1 MNGNLDQQLDYTVA
15 PAWWDP
21 KNRTAIFDP
30 STIVCGV
37 LVVGA
42 GRVVFAGPD
51 GIAFDLPAGGLGV
64 TWVKMGLAC
73 RLLATPDTYLVY
85 LMPPVDGAPQLS
97 KEALAGI
104 ANALTTSGDL
114 ADLAELAGDLG
125 ALADIAGFASIAGHS
140 MKTISSVVSMRRAR
154 RNRRALEHQFARII

>member
-1 MNGNLDQQLDYTVA
+1 MNGNIAYTVA

-21 KNRTAIFDP
+21 KSRTVIFDP
-30 STIVCGV
+30 GTIVCGM

-42 GRVVFAGPD
+42 GRVVFASPD
-51 GIAFDLPAGGLGV
+51 GIAFDLPAGGLRV

-73 RLLATPDTYLVY
+73 RLRAARDTYLVY

-104 ANALTTSGDL
+104 ASALTTSGDL
-114 ADLAELAGDLG
+114 AEVAGLAGDLG
-125 ALADIAGFASIAGHS
+125 VLADIAGQS

-154 RNRRALEHQFARII
+154 RHRRALEHQFAQLT